1 MRFYADL
8 HIHSKHSRATSRD
21 CDLENLAYWGL
32 KKGITVI
39 GTGDFTHPVWM
50 KELQEKLIPAEPGLF
65 RLRPEIEKAVFQRL
79 PSSCQGMVRFLL
91 SVEIS
96 TIYKKGDKTRRI
108 HHLLYAPDFEKALK
122 INQALSKIGN
132 LKADGR
138 PILGLDS
145 RDLLE
150 ITLNA
155 SEDCFLVPAH
165 IWTPWFSV
173 LGSKS
178 GFDHVS
184 ECYRDLASEVFAL
197 ETGLSSDPS
206 MNRRISELDAYR
218 LISNSDAHSPQKL
231 GREANLFDT
240 ELNYFKLKQAL
251 QTGKGFEGT
260 IEFFPEEG
268 KYHFDGHRSCGIRF
282 SPEESKAHQ
291 GMCPVCKKPLTLGV
305 LYRVRELEDRT
316 TSDFVEDFQN
326 LIPLPEIL
334 SEILQVGPQS
344 KTVSK
349 NYEKLIL
356 KLGSEFSILKDIPY
370 EELQK
375 QHPLLGEGIKRMR
388 KGEVKREAGFDG
400 EYGIIRLFEKSE
412 LS

>member
-1 MRFYADL
+1 MKFYADL

-39 GTGDFTHPVWM
+39 GTGDFTHPAWM

-65 RLRPEIEKAVFQRL
+65 RLRPEIEKAIFERL
-79 PSSCQGMVRFLL
+79 PHACRNAFRFLL

-96 TIYKKGDKTRRI
+96 TIYKKGEKTRKV

-122 INQALSKIGN
+122 INQTLSKIGN

-150 ITLNA
+150 ITLHA
-155 SEDCFLVPAH
+155 GEGCFLVPAH
-165 IWTPWFSV
+165 VWTPWFSIF
-173 LGSKS
+173 GSKS

-184 ECYRDLASEVFAL
+184 ECYEDLAPEIFAL
-197 ETGLSSDPS
+197 ETGLSSDPA

-218 LISNSDAHSPQKL
+218 LISNSDAHSPPKL
-231 GREANLFDT
+231 GREANLLNT
-240 ELNYFKLKQAL
+240 ELNYFSLKKAL
-251 QTGKGFEGT
+251 QTGQGFEGT

-268 KYHFDGHRSCGIRF
+268 KYHFDGHRACGIRL
-282 SPEESKAHQ
+282 SPEESKAQ
-291 GMCPVCKKPLTLGV
+291 KGICPVCKKPLTLGV
-305 LYRVRELEDRT
+305 LYRVSELEDRIPK
-316 TSDFVEDFQN
+316 SVENFQN

-344 KTVSK
+344 KTVAQ
-349 NYEKLIL
+349 NYEKLIST
-356 KLGSEFSILKDIPY
+356 LGSEFSILKEIPVEDLKSY
-370 EELQK
+370 S
-375 QHPLLGEGIKRMR
+375 PLFCEGIQRMR
-388 KGEVKREAGFDG
+388 EGKVKCQPGFDG
-400 EYGIIRLFEKSE
+400 EYGMIRLFEKSE